1 MEKELQVHV
10 HVLTSPRT
18 SSSRI
23 TGTSTS
29 VLVNAVDVHLH
40 GHVHVHVPVD
50 VLVDVAVD
58 ASVDV
63 FVDVFIHVFV
73 DASVDV
79 TFYVLVDANVHA
91 HVDERPCM
99 LCTDLH
105 AMYGLCSA
113 IISRPCMPLQHSH
126 MHISQSHQVLQEDVT
141 QQDPHPKPI
150 SCSRLIREVPLGAPS
165 FCPCPCLCWR
175 RSSRM
180 AKMPHQVV
188 QVAEVLV
195 CRHSS
200 HCGLRWCA

>member
-1 MEKELQVHV
+1 MCIETSSDTSTSTYTRHPQVHLHVHMQTHLQVHLHVHMEKELQAHV

-18 SSSRI
+18 SISRI

-29 VLVNAVDVHLH
+29 LLVNAVDVHLH
-40 GHVHVHVPVD
+40 GHVDAHVLVD

-63 FVDVFIHVFV
+63 FVDAFTHVFV

-113 IISRPCMPLQHSH
+113 IIFRPCMPLQRNH
-126 MHISQSHQVLQEDVT
+126 MHFRQGHGQVLQACRKM
-141 QQDPHPKPI
+141 QF
-150 SCSRLIREVPLGAPS
+150 SRAVIRSQPPGTCLG
-165 FCPCPCLCWR
+165 
-175 RSSRM
+175 
-180 AKMPHQVV
+180 
-188 QVAEVLV
+188 
-195 CRHSS
+195 
-200 HCGLRWCA
+200 